1 MKLQSLISGSK
12 KDEKRMNLDS
22 IREWKERIVEEKSI
36 EREQRI
42 ERYQSSVNSVRELQ
56 EMKIIGQFNSSFIL
70 CRLGEDLYIL
80 DQHACDEK
88 VNYESLMK
96 NVVIQSQKLIQ

>member
-12 KDEKRMNLDS
+12 KDEKRINLDS

-56 EMKIIGQFNSSFIL
+56 EMKT
-70 CRLGEDLYIL
+70 
-80 DQHACDEK
+80 
-88 VNYESLMK
+88 
-96 NVVIQSQKLIQ
+96 VVWIVSQKED

>member
-1 MKLQSLISGSK
+1 
-12 KDEKRMNLDS
+12 MNLDS

-56 EMKIIGQFNSSFIL
+56 EMKT
-70 CRLGEDLYIL
+70 
-80 DQHACDEK
+80 
-88 VNYESLMK
+88 
-96 NVVIQSQKLIQ
+96 VVWIVSQKED

>member
-12 KDEKRMNLDS
+12 KNEKRMNLDS

-56 EMKIIGQFNSSFIL
+56 EMKT
-70 CRLGEDLYIL
+70 
-80 DQHACDEK
+80 
-88 VNYESLMK
+88 
-96 NVVIQSQKLIQ
+96 VVWIVSQKED

>member
-1 MKLQSLISGSK
+1 MKLQSLFSGSK

-56 EMKIIGQFNSSFIL
+56 EMKT
-70 CRLGEDLYIL
+70 
-80 DQHACDEK
+80 
-88 VNYESLMK
+88 
-96 NVVIQSQKLIQ
+96 VVWIVSQKED

>member
-56 EMKIIGQFNSSFIL
+56 EMKT
-70 CRLGEDLYIL
+70 
-80 DQHACDEK
+80 
-88 VNYESLMK
+88 
-96 NVVIQSQKLIQ
+96 VVWIVSQKED

>member
-56 EMKIIGQFNSSFIL
+56 EMKT
-70 CRLGEDLYIL
+70 
-80 DQHACDEK
+80 
-88 VNYESLMK
+88 
-96 NVVIQSQKLIQ
+96 VVWIVSQKGD

>member
-1 MKLQSLISGSK
+1 
-12 KDEKRMNLDS
+12 MNLDS

-56 EMKIIGQFNSSFIL
+56 EMKT
-70 CRLGEDLYIL
+70 
-80 DQHACDEK
+80 
-88 VNYESLMK
+88 
-96 NVVIQSQKLIQ
+96 VVWIVSQKEDQLKQTVEDHVVSLTSYNDRQTVGFDQKMVLNECGDLVVC

>member
-1 MKLQSLISGSK
+1 
-12 KDEKRMNLDS
+12 MNLDS

-56 EMKIIGQFNSSFIL
+56 EIQDCG
-70 CRLGEDLYIL
+70 L
-80 DQHACDEK
+80 DRFSEGGLVEADC
-88 VNYESLMK
+88 
-96 NVVIQSQKLIQ
+96 

>member
-1 MKLQSLISGSK
+1 VKLQSLISGSK

-56 EMKIIGQFNSSFIL
+56 EMKT
-70 CRLGEDLYIL
+70 
-80 DQHACDEK
+80 
-88 VNYESLMK
+88 
-96 NVVIQSQKLIQ
+96 VVWIVSQKED

>member
-1 MKLQSLISGSK
+1 MMRGSDLKQSFN
-12 KDEKRMNLDS
+12 EM
-22 IREWKERIVEEKSI
+22 EIV
-36 EREQRI
+36 
-42 ERYQSSVNSVRELQ
+42 
-56 EMKIIGQFNSSFIL
+56 GQFNNSFIL

-96 NVVIQSQKLIQ
+96 SVVIQSQKLIQLDHLG

>member
-1 MKLQSLISGSK
+1 
-12 KDEKRMNLDS
+12 MNLDS

-56 EMKIIGQFNSSFIL
+56 EMKT
-70 CRLGEDLYIL
+70 
-80 DQHACDEK
+80 
-88 VNYESLMK
+88 
-96 NVVIQSQKLIQ
+96 VVWIVSQKEDQLKQTVEDHVVSLTSYNDQQSVGFDQKMVLNECGDLVVC